1 MDELTLKTFCLGD
14 LYNNCY
20 LIFDKESKRGF
31 IVDAPAPIDQ
41 VSDFIQSENLKIDF
55 VALTHA
61 HFDHISGLDKL
72 SYPFYLH
79 QSDSQFLKDIAING
93 SAFFGSSIV
102 VNKNPILYKDNKL
115 LFLDKH
121 SIEIIHTPGHTPG
134 GVSLKLGNWLFS
146 GDTLFSDAVG
156 RTDIPLASHEQVI
169 KSIKEKLL
177 VLPPDTIV
185 YPGHGASTTIAKEKE
200 HNPFLK

>member
-115 LFLDKH
+115 YFLDKH